1 MPSWPAELPPPAVPP
16 EDARR
21 AADDILSRPEYRE
34 PEPSLVERVLE
45 AIGDFLGEAIAA
57 LTGSGP
63 GGVIA
68 TVVVVGLL
76 GVAVWFLVRSL
87 GAGRGGAQPGTEPL
101 VQGTTAPDDPATWI
115 AEADRLAAAGNHRSA
130 LRCRYQ
136 AMIARL
142 LRDGAVED
150 VPGRTPREL
159 AAELVVQRP
168 ATEDDV
174 GTVTEQFERAWY
186 GGASVTADGY
196 RRFSETA
203 GRVEEHQ
210 LPTTARRPQEAG
222 A

>member
-1 MPSWPAELPPPAVPP
+1 MPSWPAELPPPTVPP

-45 AIGDFLGEAIAA
+45 AIGDFLGEAIAT

-68 TVVVVGLL
+68 TLVVVGLV
-76 GVAVWFLVRSL
+76 GVAAWFLVRSL
-87 GAGRGGAQPGTEPL
+87 GATRGRAHPSPEPL

-115 AEADRLAAAGNHRSA
+115 AEAERLAAAGSHRRA

-136 AMIARL
+136 AMVARL

-159 AAELVVQRP
+159 AAELAARRP
-168 ATEDDV
+168 GLEDDV
-174 GTVTEQFERAWY
+174 GAATEEFEQAWY
-186 GGASVTADGY
+186 GGAAVSAQGY
-196 RRFSETA
+196 HRFSEMVS
-203 GRVEEHQ
+203 RIEEHQ
-210 LPTTARRPQEAG
+210 LRTTARWPQEAG